1 MPICTHFLR
10 GICSKTKSQKQIRQK
25 ERLILINSISSSTVH
40 EICIT
45 GKLII
50 FCITLAMHG
59 PNTCE
64 YVIHHAI
71 DAWIL
76 LYKCE

>member
-1 MPICTHFLR
+1 MY
-10 GICSKTKSQKQIRQK
+10 
-25 ERLILINSISSSTVH
+25 TVH

-59 PNTCE
+59 PNKCE

-76 LYKCE
+76 LHKCEYVIHHASNASNEMSNGRMNE